1 MKKQTI
7 KIISH
12 KKFATDY
19 FDYEAIRKYEV
30 DVKKLVPQEDCCI
43 FSISSIQASR
53 QYINFPKDSFKSTFY
68 TLLFIT
74 KGFCRATDNLNVITQ
89 KQNQIRFTGPG
100 KVTSVVELSE
110 DIEGFHCLFDQE
122 FIDTYSG
129 KSGLLNSLPFFDL
142 DALSVIE
149 LPAPIADFF
158 KVVLSK
164 LLIDFSNDYANL
176 KSAIC
181 QYLVGILTECEH
193 YYTNEVQDI
202 KSLLSA
208 DKISYQFVK
217 LVNTHYLTKRNL
229 ADYAELLHI
238 TPQHLTKCIKQ
249 ATGKTPTAYI
259 NQMLVL
265 EAKVLLKETRLTIS
279 EIAYQLNFEDPA
291 YFNRFFKKHAAQT
304 PSMFR
309 KLA

>member
-1 MKKQTI
+1 MEKRTI
-7 KIISH
+7 KILSH

-19 FDYEAIRKYEV
+19 FDQEAMKEHGV
-30 DVKKLVPQEDCCI
+30 DVRKLVPQEDCCI
-43 FSISSIQASR
+43 FSISSIQTSR
-53 QYINFPKDSFKSTFY
+53 HFISFPKDSFKSTFY

-74 KGFCRATDNLNVITQ
+74 KGFCKATDNLNVLTQ
-89 KQNQIRFTGPG
+89 KQNQIRFTAPG
-100 KVTSVVELSE
+100 KVMSVVEISE

-122 FIDTYSG
+122 FIDPYSG
-129 KSGLLNSLPFFDL
+129 KSGMLNSLPFFDL
-142 DALSVIE
+142 DAFSLVD
-149 LPAPIADFF
+149 LPASTVDFF
-158 KVVLSK
+158 NVVLSK
-164 LLIDFSNDYANL
+164 LLNDFNNDYENL
-176 KSAIC
+176 KSTIC
-181 QYLVGILTECEH
+181 QYLVGILTECER
-193 YYTNEVQDI
+193 YYNNEVQDI

-217 LVNTHYLTKRNL
+217 LVSTHYLKKRSLN
-229 ADYAELLHI
+229 DYAELLNI
-238 TPQHLTKCIKQ
+238 TPKHLTKCIKQ
-249 ATGKTPTAYI
+249 ATGKTPTTFI

-265 EAKVLLKETRLTIS
+265 EAKVLLKETQLTIS